1 MNTFIQRIEKI
12 SQIAAWASGTI
23 FLLTAVLIAIEV
35 VLRKVFVVSMGG
47 ADELST
53 YALAICCSWSFG
65 FALFRKAHIRIDL
78 LYLHFPRAVR
88 HSLDIISLLS
98 FAIYTVLLSYF
109 GFIVFRTS
117 WIRESVANTPL
128 ATPLWIPQ
136 GLWLLGIL
144 LFTLCILSLFVGTV
158 YYLLRSD
165 FSQASKLSGAPI
177 GEKDME
183 EKES

>member
-1 MNTFIQRIEKI
+1 VNTFIKNIEKI
-12 SQIAAWASGTI
+12 SQLATWISGTVV
-23 FLLTAVLIAIEV
+23 LLTAILIAVEV

-78 LYLHFPRAVR
+78 LYVRFPNAVR
-88 HSLDIISLLS
+88 HSLDIISLL
-98 FAIYTVLLSYF
+98 FLAIYTILLSYF
-109 GFIVFRTS
+109 GFIVFHTS
-117 WIRESVANTPL
+117 WIRESIANTPL

-144 LFTLCILSLFVGTV
+144 LFTLCILSLFAGTV
-158 YYLLRSD
+158 YHLLRSD
-165 FSQASKLSGAPI
+165 FSQARKLSGAPV
-177 GEKDME
+177 GEIDMK
-183 EKES
+183 EKE